1 MLGLVKSLRCV
12 LLVATAAAY
21 NLRTTAHVERS
32 TNPSS
37 TAPASIQLRVPLVPL
52 SAATDARSKQSKQTT
67 LLQLTPL
74 ETKALKE
81 HVDSVKLD
89 AVSANSTTS
98 TTPPPSSPRNSRA
111 DLNEQAVVEEL
122 NAHLSNPATK
132 YPGVTTPKP
141 RVIRMCSRG
150 ELSNVKVHI
159 DTEGI
164 ATEGFQVQ
172 AVMTDTATGQIAPLA
187 AMTIIPSVPFW
198 LGTSEEMK
206 NAAAKGGAAAASRD
220 EKATQDLV
228 LKASPGSTLLGPAE
242 YELHLQI
249 VSPDPAAI
257 ASDFTGQMVGNSK
270 YNYGRM
276 QQLLDEV
283 SFLPIQIQDC
293 GDDGKMEQEEPETVE
308 TATTTPT
315 EKKNKKKKEKV
326 LKDKKSSVFR
336 PAAVSMVA
344 ELQHTEADT
353 YFKLTDVDDAAKTA
367 FARLAG
373 DHIERD
379 QIADFRLENGD
390 RPGRTKVSLRII
402 FSNRELAHLA
412 AIEMMKEKSKWENIL
427 FETMKTTLTSIGV
440 KNTLSETPIRHFIVA
455 EQPYENDDKAKTVCC
470 QARTATCMACARGI
484 AVEAYCAVEPATPGC
499 SAAAPAKGDD
509 VPTSKYWLVV
519 WVAHCGQI
527 SGQGRRA
534 PATALPHLAWL

>member
-1 MLGLVKSLRCV
+1 MINSSIASIMK
-12 LLVATAAAY
+12 LLTAILAATTATAY
-21 NLRTTAHVERS
+21 NLRTTAHVERN
-32 TNPSS
+32 TNPSF
-37 TAPASIQLRVPLVPL
+37 TAPASIQLRVPLVP
-52 SAATDARSKQSKQTT
+52 TDVRSKQSKQSKQTT

-89 AVSANSTTS
+89 GVSANSTT
-98 TTPPPSSPRNSRA
+98 PPLSSPSKSRA
-111 DLNEQAVVEEL
+111 DVNEQAVVKEL
-122 NAHLSNPATK
+122 NAHLSNPTTK

-172 AVMTDTATGQIAPLA
+172 AVMTDTTTGQIAPLA

-206 NAAAKGGAAAASRD
+206 DAAAKGGAAAASR
-220 EKATQDLV
+220 EGKATQDLV

-257 ASDFTGQMVGNSK
+257 ASDFTGQMVGDSK

-293 GDDGKMEQEEPETVE
+293 GDDGKMEKEEPETVE

-315 EKKNKKKKEKV
+315 EKKNKEKKEKV
-326 LKDKKSSVFR
+326 VEGKKDKKSSVFR

-499 SAAAPAKGDD
+499 STAAPAKGDD

-519 WVAHCGQI
+519 WVAV
-527 SGQGRRA
+527 
-534 PATALPHLAWL
+534 